1 MSTEANIEP
10 STAQVYSGDPNHSRD
25 KSKDFVVVLDGVE
38 IATILMDA
46 QPPQVIWR
54 VYGPQDASRAILVGE
69 AIAAAALLAVD
80 GVAQK
85 SQTTTEAPK
94 KARNY
99 TVAIREEI
107 AAGKTDDEIWELLRV
122 ELSLTNDKRY
132 RVKEVRKEQERVPL
146 FA

>member
-10 STAQVYSGDPNHSRD
+10 STAQVYSGDPNRSRD
-25 KSKDFVVVLDGVE
+25 KSKDFVVSLDGVE

-54 VYGPQDASRAILVGE
+54 VYGPQDASHAILVGE
-69 AIAAAALLAVD
+69 AIVAAARLAVD

-85 SQTTTEAPK
+85 PQTTTEAPK

-122 ELSLTNDKRY
+122 ELSLANDKRY